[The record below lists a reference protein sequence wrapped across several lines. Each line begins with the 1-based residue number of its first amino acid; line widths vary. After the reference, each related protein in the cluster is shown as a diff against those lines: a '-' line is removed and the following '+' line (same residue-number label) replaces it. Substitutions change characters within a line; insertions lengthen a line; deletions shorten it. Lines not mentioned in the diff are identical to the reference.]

1 MKFAKALRMIRA
13 SHNILMAL
21 LVTGVLVT
29 TIATHAEEYS
39 RVKPG
44 TVSASQS
51 DATVG
56 ARDPVKR
63 NYTSAARNFSTQNEQ
78 AVAFGKTKPK
88 TKRIIFGAC
97 LIALMVF
104 VFVNIMAVSAN
115 ARICSTCGYT
125 GSMKAVTLSEKPLV
139 NSLLIFLVTL
149 FPVLLYYYSERG
161 RFLCPHCRR
170 TSKNV
175 SIRSKLRQI

>member
-1 MKFAKALRMIRA
+1 MKYTKISRISLSSR
-13 SHNILMAL
+13 NILMVL

-29 TIATHAEEYS
+29 TITTHAEDYS
-39 RVKPG
+39 HGKPG
-44 TVSASQS
+44 TESLPGS
-51 DATVG
+51 DAAVG
-56 ARDPVKR
+56 AKNAVKR
-63 NYTSAARNFSTQNEQ
+63 NYTTAGRNF
-78 AVAFGKTKPK
+78 AVQDERAASLGKSKPK
-88 TKRIIFGAC
+88 TNRIIFGAC

-104 VFVNIMAVSAN
+104 VFINIMAVSAN

-139 NSLLIFLVTL
+139 NSLLIFLVTF

-175 SIRSKLRQI
+175 SIRSKLRDI